1 MSRYIDAD
9 ALKNDLYSIIKAD
22 CGYTAD
28 VLAGLMIA
36 ERVIDNAQTA
46 DVAPVRHGQWER
58 IGIRGRKGLQIYPCC
73 SACGMVSA
81 AYRSEWE
88 GPRGAWK
95 FCPNLYA
102 RGDPVRPRAVQATVS
117 EPRIPCL

>member
-28 VLAGLMIA
+28 ALAGLMIA
-36 ERVIDNAQTA
+36 ERVIDNAPTA
-46 DVAPVRHGQWER
+46 DVVPVVHGRWER
-58 IGIRGRKGLQIYPCC
+58 IGIRDRKGLQIYPCC
-73 SACGMVSA
+73 SACGMVCA

-88 GPRGAWK
+88 GLRGAWK
-95 FCPNLYA
+95 FCPNCGA
-102 RGDPVRPRAVQATVS
+102 RMDADTQEQEGV
-117 EPRIPCL
+117 

>member
-9 ALKNDLYSIIKAD
+9 ALKMALYSIATAD

-28 VLAGLMIA
+28 VLTGLTIA
-36 ERVIDNAQTA
+36 KNVIDNAPTV

-58 IGIRGRKGLQIYPCC
+58 IGIRGRKGLTIYPCC

-81 AYRSEWE
+81 ADRSEWE

-95 FCPNLYA
+95 FCPNC
-102 RGDPVRPRAVQATVS
+102 RAIMDADTQEREGV
-117 EPRIPCL
+117 

>member
-9 ALKNDLYSIIKAD
+9 ALKMDLYSIATAD
-22 CGYTAD
+22 CGYSAD
-28 VLAGLMIA
+28 ALAGLMIA
-36 ERVIDNAQTA
+36 ENVIDNAPTA

-58 IGIRGRKGLQIYPCC
+58 IGIRDRKGLTIYPCC

-88 GPRGAWK
+88 GLRGAWK
-95 FCPNLYA
+95 FCPNCGA
-102 RGDPVRPRAVQATVS
+102 IMDADTQEREGV
-117 EPRIPCL
+117 

>member
-9 ALKNDLYSIIKAD
+9 ALKMELYSIAKAD

-46 DVAPVRHGQWER
+46 DVAPVRHGQWTE
-58 IGIRGRKGLQIYPCC
+58 KGYC
-73 SACGMVSA
+73 SRCGCDIPVMEDD
-81 AYRSEWE
+81 Y
-88 GPRGAWK
+88 
-95 FCPNLYA
+95 CPNCGA
-102 RGDPVRPRAVQATVS
+102 KMRCDNEQK
-117 EPRIPCL
+117 

>member
-9 ALKNDLYSIIKAD
+9 ALKMALYSIATAD

-36 ERVIDNAQTA
+36 ERAIDNAPTA

-58 IGIRGRKGLQIYPCC
+58 IGIRGRKGLTIYPCC

-88 GPRGAWK
+88 GLRGAWK
-95 FCPNLYA
+95 FCPNCGA
-102 RGDPVRPRAVQATVS
+102 RMDADTQEREGV
-117 EPRIPCL
+117 